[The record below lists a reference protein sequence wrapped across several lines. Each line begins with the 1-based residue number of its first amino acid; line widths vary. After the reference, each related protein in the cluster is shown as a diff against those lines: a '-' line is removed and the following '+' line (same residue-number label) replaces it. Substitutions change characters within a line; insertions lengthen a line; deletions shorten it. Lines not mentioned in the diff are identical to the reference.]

1 MLLTAYGFSEEEL
14 CAFSVAYDRARW
26 QFQFDC
32 YEFFIFPG
40 GCIMGCFVVP
50 VAEAVITAI
59 IMKAVKSKEAELKA
73 LKVDTANGSFETE
86 SKILFSKKLKWLS
99 NMLWGGSALLAFEH
113 VWHGEVVPWF
123 PFMTAA
129 SDPVGTMVM
138 LSEMMTVGVS
148 MAALVTAAWGVMLIV
163 TSSIEKKALK
173 AQIASR

>member
-1 MLLTAYGFSEEEL
+1 
-14 CAFSVAYDRARW
+14 
-26 QFQFDC
+26 
-32 YEFFIFPG
+32 
-40 GCIMGCFVVP
+40 MGCFVVP